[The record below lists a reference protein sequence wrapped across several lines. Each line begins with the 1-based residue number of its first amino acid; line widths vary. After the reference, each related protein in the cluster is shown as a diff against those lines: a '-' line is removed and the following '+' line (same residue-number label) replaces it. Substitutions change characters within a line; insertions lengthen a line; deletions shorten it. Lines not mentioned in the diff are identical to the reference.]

1 MSEARKRVFIEA
13 LEAQLR
19 DTIAG
24 AHQAEATAGDAAA
37 EIQQDARRREDA
49 KEAVVQGRL
58 SAAHRDR
65 RERTVRELERL
76 RAFTKRQLR
85 NFSRRD
91 PVALG
96 ALIDVTIEGEGDDE
110 ERSLFLLPV
119 GAGADLEGP
128 GGDGFVSVATPQSPI
143 GRALLGACVGDTVE
157 VVVGGRDTEW
167 TVLDL
172 C

>member
-1 MSEARKRVFIEA
+1 VSEARKRAFIEA

-19 DTIAG
+19 DTIAA
-24 AHQAEATAGDAAA
+24 AHRAEASAGTAAA
-37 EIQQDARRREDA
+37 EIQQEARRREDA

-65 RERTVRELERL
+65 RERTVRELESL
-76 RAFTKRQLR
+76 RDFAKRKLR
-85 NFSRRD
+85 SFARHD

-96 ALIDVTIEGEGDDE
+96 ALVDVAIEEESGEE
-110 ERSLFLLPV
+110 ERSLFLLPA
-119 GAGADLEGP
+119 GAGAEVEGP
-128 GGDGFVSVATPQSPI
+128 GGDGFVSVATPRSPI
-143 GRALLGACVGDTVE
+143 GRALLGARVGDTVE
-157 VVVGGRDTEW
+157 VVVGGRETEW